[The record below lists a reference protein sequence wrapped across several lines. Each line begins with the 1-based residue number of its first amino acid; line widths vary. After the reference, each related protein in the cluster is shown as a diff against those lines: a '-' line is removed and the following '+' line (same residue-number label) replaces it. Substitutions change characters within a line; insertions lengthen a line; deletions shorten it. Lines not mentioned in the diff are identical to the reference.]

1 MAPGEVLV
9 SGDRIMSPD
18 SQSTLT
24 VDRDGGL
31 RLRSSFS
38 LLWEKF
44 ALDKGQTKLIMQT
57 DGNLVLYD
65 SSNSPIWASNTV
77 RVPDGLDYISTA
89 MKEGVLYP
97 GQNIATADRNY
108 WLALQTDGNLVLY
121 SAKKGAVWSTGTS
134 NKEVSFLALQTDG
147 NLVLYSADYRPIWAS
162 NTDGRDVQRL
172 IVQPDGNLVLYRA
185 NGTPVW
191 ATNTVQR

>member
-121 SAKKGAVWSTGTS
+121 SA
-134 NKEVSFLALQTDG
+134 
-147 NLVLYSADYRPIWAS
+147 DYRPIWAS